1 MLAALL
7 NLAAPGH
14 AASRPID
21 VPAGTVGQAAFA
33 IGRQAG
39 ISIAVPDRSLLSR
52 RAPEIRGK
60 MDAGDALAR
69 LAKGSGLRVTKVGV
83 NSYVLIAAAAP
94 KDPPRLKPAA
104 MRAKPAAPASS
115 EPQPEPQDIVVTASK
130 RDTLS
135 QRFPGQWSR
144 IDGEEFAPLGVS
156 GTEAIE
162 SRSVGFSSTHLGA
175 GRNKLFIRGIADSSF
190 SGPTQ
195 SPVGQYF
202 GDMRTGYSGP
212 DPDLK
217 LVDMQSVEI
226 LEGPQGTLYGSGA
239 LGGIVL
245 LKPNM
250 PDLGEFAGT
259 AAIGG
264 SVTWHGDL
272 GYDASAVVNAP
283 FGDRVALR
291 GVGYHAREG
300 GYVDNVATGE
310 KDINDIDV
318 TGGRATLTAELA
330 PGWSVDLAGVAQ
342 RIEGD
347 DSQYADDEA
356 SGLTRDSLVDQPFS
370 SDFTLASLVFRKDG
384 GAIRF
389 RSTTGASWQDVDENF
404 DASTADQIRQLG
416 QHSKA
421 RALSNET
428 RVWRPMANGYSWL
441 VGVSSIVHR
450 YEVRRDLTLQLTS
463 GNLGSPNAAVP
474 RRTTG
479 APSPRPL
486 GADVTV
492 DLAGVENRVRETTVY
507 GEVGAELTPMI
518 EASIGGR
525 YTISKLSGKGEHL
538 TPLAWAKLDEEDST
552 RTERRFLPSAALLAR
567 PIDGLTLYAR
577 YQQGFRPGGLS
588 IAADTVRLYRNDR
601 LGTAEL
607 GFRYGQSGRDRFDL
621 QGSATRSVW
630 KDIQADFLDPSGLP
644 ITDNIGDGR
653 VWTVTVNSGVRLM
666 PDIRLEAG
674 LAWNDGK
681 ITKPTDVFRALIVGG
696 DDGSM
701 EIPNI
706 ARVVARGALEW
717 HRDLGGDWTL
727 ETNAYARYVGRS
739 RLGVGQHLGEEQGQY
754 LDSGLILRASDK
766 RRTVSLTVTNLT
778 DQVGNRFA
786 FGAPIATGAD
796 QLTPLRPRTI
806 RLGFEQA
813 F

>member
-1 MLAALL
+1 
-7 NLAAPGH
+7 
-14 AASRPID
+14 
-21 VPAGTVGQAAFA
+21 
-33 IGRQAG
+33 
-39 ISIAVPDRSLLSR
+39 
-52 RAPEIRGK
+52 
-60 MDAGDALAR
+60 MDASDALAR
-69 LAKGSGLRVTKVGV
+69 LARASGLQVRRVGA
-83 NSYVLIAAAAP
+83 NSYVLAAAP
-94 KDPPRLKPAA
+94 SSRQ
-104 MRAKPAAPASS
+104 APSTKSPSKFVRFADQPLP
-115 EPQPEPQDIVVTASK
+115 EPEPQDIIVTASK

-135 QRFPGQWSR
+135 RRFPGQWSR
-144 IDGEEFAPLGVS
+144 IDGDEFAPLGVP

-217 LVDMQSVEI
+217 LVDMHSVEI

-245 LKPNM
+245 LRPNT

-272 GYDASAVVNAP
+272 GYDSSAVINAP
-283 FGDRVALR
+283 LGSNVAVR
-291 GVGYHAREG
+291 GVAYHAREG
-300 GYVDNVATGE
+300 GYINNVATGE
-310 KDINDIDV
+310 EDINDIGV

-330 PGWSVDLAGVAQ
+330 PDWFVDVAGVAQ

-347 DSQYADDEA
+347 DSQYADDEG

-370 SDFTLASLVFRKDG
+370 SDFALASLVVRKDSG
-384 GAIRF
+384 SIRF

-404 DASTADQIRQLG
+404 DATLGDLVRQLG

-428 RVWRPMANGYSWL
+428 RVWRPMAEGYSWL
-441 VGVSSIVHR
+441 VGFSSIAHR
-450 YEVRRDLTLQLTS
+450 YQVARDLTIDDM
-463 GNLGSPNAAVP
+463 
-474 RRTTG
+474 TT
-479 APSPRPL
+479 
-486 GADVTV
+486 
-492 DLAGVENRVRETTVY
+492 DLAGIENRVRETTIY
-507 GEVGAELTPMI
+507 GELGLELSPLI
-518 EASIGGR
+518 EASVGSR
-525 YTISKLSGKGEHL
+525 YTISKLSGSGQHL
-538 TPLAWAKLDEEDST
+538 SPLAWTKLEAEDSK
-552 RTERRFLPSAALLAR
+552 RTEHRFLPSAALLAR
-567 PIDGLTLYAR
+567 PLDGLTLYAR

-607 GFRYGQSGRDRFDL
+607 GFRYGTPGRDRFDL

-644 ITDNIGDGR
+644 VTDNIGDGR
-653 VWTVTVNSGVRLM
+653 VWTITANAGVRLT
-666 PDIRLEAG
+666 PDVRLEAG
-674 LAWNDGK
+674 IAWNDGK
-681 ITKPTDVFRALIVGG
+681 ITKPTDLFRTLMIGNG
-696 DDGSM
+696 SGSM
-701 EIPNI
+701 DIPNI
-706 ARVVARGALEW
+706 ARVVARGAIEW
-717 HRDLGGDWTL
+717 HHDLPGDWRL

-754 LDSGLILRASDK
+754 LDSGLVLRASDEQ
-766 RRTVSLTVTNLT
+766 RTFSLTVTNLS
-778 DQVGNRFA
+778 DEVGNRFA

-796 QLTPLRPRTI
+796 QLTPLRPRTV
-806 RLGFEQA
+806 RLGFEHS

>member
-1 MLAALL
+1 M
-7 NLAAPGH
+7 
-14 AASRPID
+14 
-21 VPAGTVGQAAFA
+21 AFA
-33 IGRQAG
+33 IGRQG
-39 ISIAVPDRSLLSR
+39 GVSIAVPDRSLLNR
-52 RAPEIRGK
+52 RAPAIRGN
-60 MDAGDALAR
+60 MDAGVALSRLAR
-69 LAKGSGLRVTKVGV
+69 ATGLQLKKVGA
-83 NSYVLIAAAAP
+83 NSYVLVAAA
-94 KDPPRLKPAA
+94 KL
-104 MRAKPAAPASS
+104 AAPARPRAQQKLVHLAAQPLA
-115 EPQPEPQDIVVTASK
+115 EPEPEPEPRDIVVTASK

-144 IDGEEFAPLGVS
+144 IDGDQFAPLGVA

-250 PDLGEFAGT
+250 PALGDLSGT

-272 GYDASAVVNAP
+272 GYDASAIVNAP
-283 FGDRVALR
+283 LGQSVAFR

-300 GYVDNVATGE
+300 GYIDNVATGE
-310 KDINDIDV
+310 KDINDIGV
-318 TGGRATLTAELA
+318 TGGRATITAEVA
-330 PGWSVDLAGVAQ
+330 PGWRVDLAGAAQ

-347 DSQYADDEA
+347 DSQYADDHG

-370 SDFTLASLVFRKDG
+370 SDFALASLVVRKDS
-384 GAIRF
+384 GAVRF
-389 RSTTGASWQDVDENF
+389 RSTTGASWQDVDETF
-404 DASTADQIRQLG
+404 DASSDGRVRQLG

-441 VGVSSIVHR
+441 VGFSSIAHR
-450 YEVRRDLTLQLTS
+450 YEVSRDLLQAGQTTDLS
-463 GNLGSPNAAVP
+463 GI
-474 RRTTG
+474 
-479 APSPRPL
+479 
-486 GADVTV
+486 
-492 DLAGVENRVRETTVY
+492 ENRVRETTLY
-507 GEVGAELTPMI
+507 GEVGAELTPAI
-518 EASIGGR
+518 EASIGAR
-525 YTISKLSGKGEHL
+525 YTISKLSGSGEHL
-538 TPLAWAKLDEEDST
+538 SPLAWSKLEAEDAK

-567 PIDGLTLYAR
+567 PLEGLTLYAR

-601 LGTAEL
+601 LGTAEV
-607 GFRYGQSGRDRFDL
+607 GFRYGQPGRDRFDL

-644 ITDNIGDGR
+644 VTDNIGDGR
-653 VWTVTVNSGVRLM
+653 VWTVTVNGGVKVTPELRF
-666 PDIRLEAG
+666 EAG

-681 ITKPTDVFRALIVGG
+681 ITKPTDVFRMLVIGEG
-696 DDGSM
+696 DGSM

-706 ARVVARGALEW
+706 ARVVARGAIEW
-717 HRDLGGDWTL
+717 QRNLGGDWKL

-754 LDSGLILRASDK
+754 LDSGLIIRASDE
-766 RRTVSLTVTNLT
+766 RRAVSLTVTNLT
-778 DQVGNRFA
+778 DEVGNRFA

-806 RLGFEQA
+806 RLGFEQS

>member
-1 MLAALL
+1 
-7 NLAAPGH
+7 
-14 AASRPID
+14 
-21 VPAGTVGQAAFA
+21 
-33 IGRQAG
+33 
-39 ISIAVPDRSLLSR
+39 
-52 RAPEIRGK
+52 
-60 MDAGDALAR
+60 MDAGDALSR
-69 LAKGSGLRVTKVGV
+69 LAKGSGLEVRKVGA
-83 NSYVLIAAAAP
+83 NSYVLIASARPRPAP
-94 KDPPRLKPAA
+94 RTKPAA
-104 MRAKPAAPASS
+104 KLVHLAAQPL
-115 EPQPEPQDIVVTASK
+115 PEPDAEPKDIIVTASK
-130 RDTLS
+130 RDTLA

-144 IDGEEFAPLGVS
+144 IDGDEFAPLGVP

-250 PDLGEFAGT
+250 PDLGELSGT

-264 SVTWHGDL
+264 SLTWHGDL
-272 GYDASAVVNAP
+272 GYDASAVLNAP
-283 FGDRVALR
+283 FGDNVALR
-291 GVGYHAREG
+291 GVAYHAREG
-300 GYVDNVATGE
+300 GYIDNVATGE
-310 KDINDIDV
+310 KDINDIGV

-330 PGWSVDLAGVAQ
+330 PGWFVDLAGVAQ
-342 RIEGD
+342 RIKGD
-347 DSQYADDEA
+347 DSQYADDEG

-370 SDFTLASLVFRKDG
+370 SDFSLLSLVVRKDG
-384 GAIRF
+384 GPIRI

-404 DASTADQIRQLG
+404 DASTGDEIRQLG

-421 RALSNET
+421 RAVSNET
-428 RVWRPMANGYSWL
+428 RVWRPMVDGYSWL
-441 VGVSSIVHR
+441 VGFSSIVHR
-450 YEVRRDLTLQLTS
+450 YEVRRDITEEAL
-463 GNLGSPNAAVP
+463 
-474 RRTTG
+474 
-479 APSPRPL
+479 
-486 GADVTV
+486 TV
-492 DLAGVENRVRETTVY
+492 DLSGVENRVRETTIF
-507 GEVGAELTPMI
+507 GEFGAEIAPSI
-518 EASIGGR
+518 EASVGAR
-525 YTISKLSGKGEHL
+525 YTVSKLSGSGQHL
-538 TPLAWAKLDEEDST
+538 SPLAWAKLDAEDPK
-552 RTERRFLPSAALLAR
+552 RTEHRFLPSAALLAR
-567 PIDGLTLYAR
+567 PLEGLTLYAR

-607 GFRYGQSGRDRFDL
+607 GFRYGRPGRDRIDL
-621 QGSATRSVW
+621 QGSATLSRW

-644 ITDNIGDGR
+644 VTDNIGDGR
-653 VWTVTVNSGVRLM
+653 VWTVTVNGGVRIT
-666 PDIRLEAG
+666 PAFRVEAG

-681 ITKPTDVFRALIVGG
+681 ITKPTDIFRAQFVGG
-696 DDGSM
+696 DTGSM

-706 ARVVARGALEW
+706 ARVVARGAIEW
-717 HRDLGGDWTL
+717 RHDMGGDWKL

-754 LDSGLILRASDK
+754 LDSGLIVRASD
-766 RRTVSLTVTNLT
+766 RQRAVSLTVTNLT
-778 DQVGNRFA
+778 DEVGNRFA

-796 QLTPLRPRTI
+796 QLTPLRPRTVRI
-806 RLGFEQA
+806 GFEQS

>member
-1 MLAALL
+1 ML
-7 NLAAPGH
+7 
-14 AASRPID
+14 
-21 VPAGTVGQAAFA
+21 A

-39 ISIAVPDRSLLSR
+39 VSIAVHDRRLLAR
-52 RAPEIRGK
+52 RAPAIRGR
-60 MDAGDALAR
+60 MGAGDALAR
-69 LAKGSGLRVTKVGV
+69 LAKASGLQVQKVGA
-83 NSYVLIAAAAP
+83 NSYVLVAATAPRILARPKLTVKPIHQAAYP
-94 KDPPRLKPAA
+94 LPDTDP
-104 MRAKPAAPASS
+104 
-115 EPQPEPQDIVVTASK
+115 QPQDIIVTASK

-135 QRFPGQWSR
+135 RRFAGQWSR
-144 IDGEEFAPLGVS
+144 IDGDEFAPLGVP
-156 GTEAIE
+156 GTDAIE

-245 LKPNM
+245 LKPNT
-250 PDLGEFAGT
+250 PEFSALSGT

-272 GYDASAVVNAP
+272 GYDASAVINAP
-283 FGDRVALR
+283 LGGNVALR

-300 GYVDNVATGE
+300 GYIDNVATGE
-310 KDINDIDV
+310 KDINSIGV
-318 TGGRATLTAELA
+318 TGGRAMLTAELL
-330 PGWSVDLAGVAQ
+330 PGWFLDLSGMAQ

-347 DSQYADDEA
+347 DSQYADDEG
-356 SGLTRDSLVDQPFS
+356 SRLTRDSLVDQPFS
-370 SDFTLASLVFRKDG
+370 SDFTLASLVVRKDG
-384 GAIRF
+384 GPIRF
-389 RSTTGASWQDVDENF
+389 RSTTGATWQDVDENF
-404 DASTADQIRQLG
+404 DATLGNQARQLG
-416 QHSKA
+416 QRSKG
-421 RALSNET
+421 RAISNET
-428 RVWRPMANGYSWL
+428 RLWRPMAGGFSWL
-441 VGVSSIVHR
+441 AGFSSIVQR
-450 YEVRRDLTLQLTS
+450 YEVKRDLTR
-463 GNLGSPNAAVP
+463 LGQ
-474 RRTTG
+474 
-479 APSPRPL
+479 
-486 GADVTV
+486 TV
-492 DLAGVENRVRETTVY
+492 DLAGVENRVRETTIY
-507 GEVGAELTPMI
+507 GEVGAELTRSI
-518 EASIGGR
+518 EASVGAR
-525 YTISKLSGKGEHL
+525 YTISKLSGSGQHL
-538 TPLAWAKLDEEDST
+538 SPAAVAALARIAEDT
-552 RTERRFLPSAALLAR
+552 KRTERRFLPSAALLAR
-567 PIDGLTLYAR
+567 PVDGLTIYAR

-607 GFRYGQSGRDRFDL
+607 GFRYGLPGRDRFDF

-644 ITDNIGDGR
+644 VTDNIGDGR
-653 VWTVTVNSGVRLM
+653 VWTVTVNGGVRVT
-666 PDIRLEAG
+666 PQFRLEAG

-681 ITKPTDVFRALIVGG
+681 ITNPTPVFRAQLAASEA
-696 DDGSM
+696 GSM

-706 ARVVARGALEW
+706 ARVVARGAIEW
-717 HRDLGGDWTL
+717 RYDLPGDWQL

-754 LDSGLILRASDK
+754 VDSGLVLRASDQ
-766 RRTVSLTVTNLT
+766 RRTISLTVTNLT
-778 DQVGNRFA
+778 DEVGNRFA

-806 RLGFEQA
+806 RLGFEQS

>member
-1 MLAALL
+1 
-7 NLAAPGH
+7 
-14 AASRPID
+14 
-21 VPAGTVGQAAFA
+21 
-33 IGRQAG
+33 
-39 ISIAVPDRSLLSR
+39 
-52 RAPEIRGK
+52 
-60 MDAGDALAR
+60 MDAGDALSR
-69 LAKGSGLRVTKVGV
+69 LARASGLQVKKVGA
-83 NSYVLIAAAAP
+83 NSYVLVAAARPSAAP
-94 KDPPRLKPAA
+94 KPKASPKLVHLAA
-104 MRAKPAAPASS
+104 QPLP
-115 EPQPEPQDIVVTASK
+115 EPEPQDIIVTASK

-135 QRFPGQWSR
+135 RRFPGQWSR
-144 IDGEEFAPLGVS
+144 IDGDEFAPLGVP

-245 LKPNM
+245 LKPNT
-250 PDLGEFAGT
+250 PDLRELSGT

-264 SVTWHGDL
+264 SATWHGDL

-283 FGDRVALR
+283 LGSNVAVR
-291 GVGYHAREG
+291 GVAYHAREG
-300 GYVDNVATGE
+300 GYIDNVATGE
-310 KDINDIDV
+310 EDINDIGV
-318 TGGRATLTAELA
+318 TGGRATLTAELV
-330 PGWSVDLAGVAQ
+330 PDWFVDLAGIAQ
-342 RIEGD
+342 RIDGD
-347 DSQYADDEA
+347 DSQYADDEG
-356 SGLTRDSLVDQPFS
+356 SGLARDSLVDQPFS
-370 SDFTLASLVFRKDG
+370 SDFALASLVVRKDSG
-384 GAIRF
+384 LIRF

-404 DASTADQIRQLG
+404 DATLEGLVRQLG

-428 RVWRPMANGYSWL
+428 RIWRPMADGYSWL
-441 VGVSSIVHR
+441 VGFSSIAHR
-450 YEVRRDLTLQLTS
+450 YRVSRDLT
-463 GNLGSPNAAVP
+463 VDEM
-474 RRTTG
+474 TT
-479 APSPRPL
+479 
-486 GADVTV
+486 
-492 DLAGVENRVRETTVY
+492 DLAGIENRVRETTIY
-507 GEVGAELTPMI
+507 GEVGVELSPSI
-518 EASIGGR
+518 EASVGSR
-525 YTISKLSGKGEHL
+525 YTISKLSGSGQHL
-538 TPLAWAKLDEEDST
+538 SPLAWTKLDAEDT
-552 RTERRFLPSAALLAR
+552 KRTEHRFLPSAALLAR
-567 PIDGLTLYAR
+567 PLDGLTLYAR

-607 GFRYGQSGRDRFDL
+607 GFRYGSPGRDRFDL

-630 KDIQADFLDPSGLP
+630 NDIQADFLDPSGLP
-644 ITDNIGDGR
+644 VTDNIGDGR
-653 VWTVTVNSGVRLM
+653 VWTVTINGGLRLT
-666 PDIRLEAG
+666 PDFRLEAG
-674 LAWNDGK
+674 IAWNDGK
-681 ITKPTDVFRALIVGG
+681 ITKPTDLFRTLMIGNGG
-696 DDGSM
+696 GSM

-706 ARVVARGALEW
+706 ARVVARGAIEW
-717 HRDLGGDWTL
+717 HRDLPGDWKL

-754 LDSGLILRASDK
+754 LDSGLILRASDQQ
-766 RRTVSLTVTNLT
+766 RTFSLTVTNLT
-778 DQVGNRFA
+778 DEVGNRFA

-806 RLGFEQA
+806 RLGFEHS

>member
-1 MLAALL
+1 
-7 NLAAPGH
+7 
-14 AASRPID
+14 
-21 VPAGTVGQAAFA
+21 
-33 IGRQAG
+33 
-39 ISIAVPDRSLLSR
+39 
-52 RAPEIRGK
+52 
-60 MDAGDALAR
+60 MDAGDALSR
-69 LAKGSGLRVTKVGV
+69 LARASGLQVKKVGA
-83 NSYVLIAAAAP
+83 NSYVLVAAARTSAAP
-94 KDPPRLKPAA
+94 KPKARPRLVHLAA
-104 MRAKPAAPASS
+104 QPLP
-115 EPQPEPQDIVVTASK
+115 EPEPQDIIVTASK

-135 QRFPGQWSR
+135 RRFPGQWSR
-144 IDGEEFAPLGVS
+144 IDGDEFAPLGVP

-245 LKPNM
+245 LKPNT
-250 PDLGEFAGT
+250 PDLRELSGT

-283 FGDRVALR
+283 LGSNVAVR
-291 GVGYHAREG
+291 GVAYHAREG
-300 GYVDNVATGE
+300 GYIDNVATGE
-310 KDINDIDV
+310 KDINDIGV
-318 TGGRATLTAELA
+318 TGGRATLTAELV
-330 PGWSVDLAGVAQ
+330 PDWFVDLAGVAQ

-347 DSQYADDEA
+347 DSQYADDEG

-370 SDFTLASLVFRKDG
+370 SDFALASLVVRKDSG
-384 GAIRF
+384 PIRF
-389 RSTTGASWQDVDENF
+389 RSTTGASWQEVDENF
-404 DASTADQIRQLG
+404 DATLEGLVRQLG

-428 RVWRPMANGYSWL
+428 RVWRPMADGYSWL
-441 VGVSSIVHR
+441 VGFSSIAHR
-450 YEVRRDLTLQLTS
+450 YRVSRDLT
-463 GNLGSPNAAVP
+463 VDEM
-474 RRTTG
+474 TT
-479 APSPRPL
+479 
-486 GADVTV
+486 
-492 DLAGVENRVRETTVY
+492 DLAGIENRVRETTIY
-507 GEVGAELTPMI
+507 GEVGVELSPSI
-518 EASIGGR
+518 EASVGSR
-525 YTISKLSGKGEHL
+525 YTISKLSGSGQHL
-538 TPLAWAKLDEEDST
+538 SPLAWTKLDAEDT
-552 RTERRFLPSAALLAR
+552 KRTEHRFLPSAAVLAR
-567 PIDGLTLYAR
+567 PLDGLTLYAR

-607 GFRYGQSGRDRFDL
+607 GFRYGSPGRDRFDL

-644 ITDNIGDGR
+644 VTDNIGDGR
-653 VWTVTVNSGVRLM
+653 VWTVTVNGGLRLT
-666 PDIRLEAG
+666 PDFRVEAG
-674 LAWNDGK
+674 IAWNDGK
-681 ITKPTDVFRALIVGG
+681 ITKPTDLFRTLMIGNGG
-696 DDGSM
+696 GSM

-706 ARVVARGALEW
+706 ARVVARGAVEW
-717 HRDLGGDWTL
+717 HRDLPGDWKL
-727 ETNAYARYVGRS
+727 ETNAYVRYVGRS

-754 LDSGLILRASDK
+754 LDSGLILRASDQK
-766 RRTVSLTVTNLT
+766 RTFSLTVTNLT
-778 DQVGNRFA
+778 DEVGNRFA

-806 RLGFEQA
+806 RLGFEHS